1 MKNKDFLPSL
11 PWLERRLRHAFCAS
25 AACAVLAGCATVK
38 PAPKIN
44 TYVVLLPE
52 EGSAPTSVI
61 VGDGAQALTLD
72 QPFSGA
78 TVDSAGMIERKSP
91 TAAEIDQ
98 TFAAA
103 LAAQP
108 PKPISFTL
116 YFDTNSTQVITASRP
131 QLDALMAE
139 AARRQAV
146 EVQVTGHTDRVGSDA
161 DNDRLSLQRAESVRA
176 MLVQIGIK
184 AMFIRAVGRGE
195 REPLVPS
202 ADEQPEARNRRV
214 EVILR

>member
-1 MKNKDFLPSL
+1 LKNKNSRPS
-11 PWLERRLRHAFCAS
+11 PYWLGSRLRQAIWAS
-25 AACAVLAGCATVK
+25 VACAVIAGCATVK
-38 PAPKIN
+38 PAPKVN

-52 EGSAPTSVI
+52 ENGTSTAVI
-61 VGDGAQALTLD
+61 VGEGASALTLD
-72 QPFSGA
+72 RPFSAA
-78 TVDSAGMIERKSP
+78 TVDSAGKIDRKSP
-91 TAAEIDQ
+91 TAAEANQ

-116 YFDTNSTQVITASRP
+116 YFETNSTQITPGSRP
-131 QLDALMAE
+131 QLEALMAD

-146 EVQVTGHTDRVGSDA
+146 EVQVTGHTDRVGTDA
-161 DNDRLSLQRAESVRA
+161 DNDRLSLQRAEAVRT
-176 MLVQIGIK
+176 MLVQSGIK
-184 AMFIRAVGRGE
+184 ATFIRAVGRGE
-195 REPLVPS
+195 REPLVPT

>member
-1 MKNKDFLPSL
+1 MKNKNFRPSAQ
-11 PWLERRLRHAFCAS
+11 WLGLQLRHAVS
-25 AACAVLAGCATVK
+25 LSVACAVLAACATVK
-38 PAPKIN
+38 PAPKAN

-52 EGSAPTSVI
+52 EGGAPTAVI
-61 VGDGAQALTLD
+61 VGEGASALTLD
-72 QPFSGA
+72 RPFSAA
-78 TVDSAGMIERKSP
+78 TVDTGGKIDRKSP
-91 TAAEIDQ
+91 TAEETNQ
-98 TFAAA
+98 TFTAA

-116 YFDTNSTQVITASRP
+116 YFETNSTQITQGSRP
-131 QLDALMAE
+131 QLEALMAE

-161 DNDRLSLQRAESVRA
+161 DNDRLSQQRAEAVRT
-176 MLVQIGIK
+176 MLVQNGIK
-184 AMFIRAVGRGE
+184 ATFIRAVGRGE
-195 REPLVPS
+195 REPLVPT

>member
-1 MKNKDFLPSL
+1 LKNKKFRAR
-11 PWLERRLRHAFCAS
+11 WLGLQLRRAIAAS
-25 AACAVLAGCATVK
+25 VACVVITGCATVK
-38 PAPKIN
+38 PAPKLN

-52 EGSAPTSVI
+52 ESSAPTAVI
-61 VGDGAQALTLD
+61 VGEGASALTLD
-72 QPFSGA
+72 RPYSAA
-78 TVDSAGMIERKSP
+78 TVDTAGKIDRKSP
-91 TAAEIDQ
+91 TAAEANQ

-116 YFDTNSTQVITASRP
+116 YFETNSTQITPASRP
-131 QLDALMAE
+131 QLEALMAE

-146 EVQVTGHTDRVGSDA
+146 EVQVTGHTDRVGSDT
-161 DNDRLSLQRAESVRA
+161 DNDRLSQQRAESVRT
-176 MLVQIGIK
+176 MLVQTGIK
-184 AMFIRAVGRGE
+184 ATFIRAVGRGE
-195 REPLVPS
+195 REPLVPT

>member
-1 MKNKDFLPSL
+1 M
-11 PWLERRLRHAFCAS
+11 WAGAAFTA
-25 AACAVLAGCATVK
+25 LAGCATVK
-38 PAPKIN
+38 TEPKIN

-52 EGSAPTSVI
+52 ESGAPASVV
-61 VGDGAQALTLD
+61 VGEGAQALTLN

-78 TVDSAGMIERKSP
+78 TVDSEGRIERKSP
-91 TAAEIDQ
+91 SAAEVDQ

-116 YFDTNSTQVITASRP
+116 YFDTNSTQVTTASRA
-131 QLDALMAE
+131 QLEALMAE

-176 MLVQIGIK
+176 MLIRNGIK
-184 AMFIRAVGRGE
+184 APFIRAVGRGE

-214 EVILR
+214 EVTLR

>member
-1 MKNKDFLPSL
+1 MKNKNFPPSFR
-11 PWLERRLRHAFCAS
+11 WLDWRPRHAFCAY
-25 AACAVLAGCATVK
+25 AACAVLASCATVK

-52 EGSAPTSVI
+52 EGGAPTSVI
-61 VGDGAQALTLD
+61 VGEGAHALTLD
-72 QPFSGA
+72 QPLSGA
-78 TVDSAGMIERKSP
+78 TVDSEGKIERKSP
-91 TAAEIDQ
+91 TAAEADK

-116 YFDTNSTQVITASRP
+116 YFDTNSTQITTASRA

-146 EVQVTGHTDRVGSDA
+146 EVQVTGHTDRVGNAA
-161 DNDRLSLQRAESVRA
+161 DNDRLSLQRAETMRT
-176 MLVQIGIK
+176 MLVQNGIK
-184 AMFIRAVGRGE
+184 ATFIRAVGRGE
-195 REPLVPS
+195 REPLVPT

-214 EVILR
+214 EVLLR

>member
-1 MKNKDFLPSL
+1 LKNKNFSPS
-11 PWLERRLRHAFCAS
+11 PRWLDWRLRHAFCAS

-52 EGSAPTSVI
+52 EGGAPTSVI
-61 VGDGAQALTLD
+61 VGEGAHALTLD
-72 QPFSGA
+72 QPLSGA
-78 TVDSAGMIERKSP
+78 TVDSVGKIERKSP
-91 TAAEIDQ
+91 TAAEADQ

-116 YFDTNSTQVITASRP
+116 YFDTNSTQVTTASRA

-146 EVQVTGHTDRVGSDA
+146 EVQVTGHTDRVGNAA
-161 DNDRLSLQRAESVRA
+161 DNDRLSLQRAETMRTT
-176 MLVQIGIK
+176 LVQNGIK
-184 AMFIRAVGRGE
+184 ATFIRAVGRGE
-195 REPLVPS
+195 REPLVPT

-214 EVILR
+214 EVLLR

>member
-1 MKNKDFLPSL
+1 MKNKDFPPS
-11 PWLERRLRHAFCAS
+11 PRWLGWRLRHAFWAS

-52 EGSAPTSVI
+52 EGGAPTSVI
-61 VGDGAQALTLD
+61 VGEGAHVLTLD
-72 QPFSGA
+72 PPFSGA
-78 TVDSAGMIERKSP
+78 TVDSEGKIERKSP
-91 TAAEIDQ
+91 TAAEADK
-98 TFAAA
+98 TFGAA

-116 YFDTNSTQVITASRP
+116 YFDTNSTQVTTASRP

-146 EVQVTGHTDRVGSDA
+146 EVQVTGHTDRVGNAA
-161 DNDRLSLQRAESVRA
+161 DNDRLSLQRAETMRT
-176 MLVQIGIK
+176 MLVQNGIK
-184 AMFIRAVGRGE
+184 ATFIRAVGRGE
-195 REPLVPS
+195 REPLVPT

-214 EVILR
+214 EVLLR

>member
-1 MKNKDFLPSL
+1 MKNKDFPPSL

-38 PAPKIN
+38 AEPKIN

-52 EGSAPTSVI
+52 ESGAPTSVV
-61 VGDGAQALTLD
+61 VGEGAQALTLN

-78 TVDSAGMIERKSP
+78 TVDSEGRIERKSP
-91 TAAEIDQ
+91 TAAEVDQ

-116 YFDTNSTQVITASRP
+116 YFDTNSAQVTTASRA
-131 QLDALMAE
+131 QLEALMAE

-161 DNDRLSLQRAESVRA
+161 DNDRLSLQRAESVRT
-176 MLVQIGIK
+176 MLIQNGIK
-184 AMFIRAVGRGE
+184 APFIRAVGRGE
-195 REPLVPS
+195 REPLVPT

-214 EVILR
+214 EVTLR

>member
-1 MKNKDFLPSL
+1 M
-11 PWLERRLRHAFCAS
+11 RAS

-38 PAPKIN
+38 PAPKAN
-44 TYVVLLPE
+44 TYVVLLAE
-52 EGSAPTSVI
+52 EGGAPTAVI
-61 VGDGAQALTLD
+61 VGEGANALTLD
-72 QPFSGA
+72 RPFNAA
-78 TVDSAGMIERKSP
+78 TVDTDGKIERKSP
-91 TAAEIDQ
+91 TAAEANQ

-116 YFDTNSTQVITASRP
+116 YFETNSTQITPGSRP
-131 QLDALMAE
+131 QLEALMAD

-161 DNDRLSLQRAESVRA
+161 DNDRLSLQRAEAVRT
-176 MLVQIGIK
+176 MLVQTGIK
-184 AMFIRAVGRGE
+184 ATFIRAVGRGE
-195 REPLVPS
+195 REPLVPT

>member
-1 MKNKDFLPSL
+1 M
-11 PWLERRLRHAFCAS
+11 WAGAAF
-25 AACAVLAGCATVK
+25 AALAGCATVK
-38 PAPKIN
+38 PAPQIN

-52 EGSAPTSVI
+52 EGGAPTAII
-61 VGDGAQALTLD
+61 VGEGAHALTLNR
-72 QPFSGA
+72 PFSGA
-78 TVDSAGMIERKSP
+78 TVDSDGKIERKSP
-91 TAAEIDQ
+91 TAAEVNQ

-108 PKPISFTL
+108 PKPIGFTL
-116 YFDTNSTQVITASRP
+116 YFDTNSTQVTTASRA
-131 QLDALMAE
+131 QLEALMAE

-161 DNDRLSLQRAESVRA
+161 DNDRLSLQRAESVRT
-176 MLVQIGIK
+176 MLVRNGIK
-184 AMFIRAVGRGE
+184 ATFIRAVGRGE

-214 EVILR
+214 EVTLR

>member
-1 MKNKDFLPSL
+1 MKNKNFQPSFR
-11 PWLERRLRHAFCAS
+11 WLDWRPRHAFCAY
-25 AACAVLAGCATVK
+25 AACAVLASCATVK

-52 EGSAPTSVI
+52 EGGAPTSVI
-61 VGDGAQALTLD
+61 VGEGAHALTLD
-72 QPFSGA
+72 QPLSGA
-78 TVDSAGMIERKSP
+78 TVDSEGKIERKSP
-91 TAAEIDQ
+91 TAAEADK

-116 YFDTNSTQVITASRP
+116 YFDTNSTQITTASRA

-146 EVQVTGHTDRVGSDA
+146 EVQVTGHTDRVGNAA
-161 DNDRLSLQRAESVRA
+161 DNDRLSLQRAETMRT
-176 MLVQIGIK
+176 MLVQNGIK
-184 AMFIRAVGRGE
+184 ATFIRAVGRGE
-195 REPLVPS
+195 REPLVPT

-214 EVILR
+214 EVLLR

>member
-1 MKNKDFLPSL
+1 MKNKNFQPSFR
-11 PWLERRLRHAFCAS
+11 WLDWRPRHAFCAY
-25 AACAVLAGCATVK
+25 AACAVLASCATVK

-52 EGSAPTSVI
+52 EGGAPTSVI
-61 VGDGAQALTLD
+61 VGEGAHALTLD
-72 QPFSGA
+72 QPLSGA
-78 TVDSAGMIERKSP
+78 TVDSEGKIERKSP
-91 TAAEIDQ
+91 TAAEADK

-116 YFDTNSTQVITASRP
+116 YFDTNSTPITTASRA
-131 QLDALMAE
+131 QLDALRAE

-146 EVQVTGHTDRVGSDA
+146 EVQVTGHTDRVGNAA
-161 DNDRLSLQRAESVRA
+161 DNDRLSLQRAETMRT
-176 MLVQIGIK
+176 MLVQNGIK
-184 AMFIRAVGRGE
+184 ATFIRAVGRGE
-195 REPLVPS
+195 REPLVPT

-214 EVILR
+214 EVLLR

>member
-1 MKNKDFLPSL
+1 M
-11 PWLERRLRHAFCAS
+11 WAGAAFTA
-25 AACAVLAGCATVK
+25 LAGCATVK
-38 PAPKIN
+38 PEPKIN

-52 EGSAPTSVI
+52 ESGAPTSVV
-61 VGDGAQALTLD
+61 VGEGAQALTLN

-78 TVDSAGMIERKSP
+78 TVDSEGRIERKSP
-91 TAAEIDQ
+91 TAAEVDQ

-116 YFDTNSTQVITASRP
+116 YFDTNSTQVTTASRA
-131 QLDALMAE
+131 QLEALMAE
-139 AARRQAV
+139 AARRQVV

-176 MLVQIGIK
+176 MLIRNGIK
-184 AMFIRAVGRGE
+184 APFIRAVGRGE

-214 EVILR
+214 EVTLR

>member
-1 MKNKDFLPSL
+1 LH
-11 PWLERRLRHAFCAS
+11 LRQAIQAS
-25 AACAVLAGCATVK
+25 IACAVIAGCATVK
-38 PAPKIN
+38 PAPKVN

-52 EGSAPTSVI
+52 ENGTPTAVI
-61 VGDGAQALTLD
+61 VGEGASALTLD
-72 QPFSGA
+72 RPFSAA
-78 TVDSAGMIERKSP
+78 TVDSEGRIDRKSP
-91 TAAEIDQ
+91 TAVEVNQ

-108 PKPISFTL
+108 PKPISYTL
-116 YFDTNSTQVITASRP
+116 YFETNSTQITAGSRP
-131 QLDALMAE
+131 QLEALMAD

-161 DNDRLSLQRAESVRA
+161 DNDRLSLQRAEAVRT
-176 MLVQIGIK
+176 MLVQSGIK
-184 AMFIRAVGRGE
+184 ATFIRAVGRGE
-195 REPLVPS
+195 REPLVPT

>member
-1 MKNKDFLPSL
+1 MKNKNFPPSFR
-11 PWLERRLRHAFCAS
+11 WLDWRLRHAFCAY

-52 EGSAPTSVI
+52 EGGAPTSVI
-61 VGDGAQALTLD
+61 VGEGAHALTLD
-72 QPFSGA
+72 QPLSGA
-78 TVDSAGMIERKSP
+78 TVDSEGKIERKSP
-91 TAAEIDQ
+91 TAAEADK

-116 YFDTNSTQVITASRP
+116 YFDTNSTQITTASRA

-146 EVQVTGHTDRVGSDA
+146 EVQVTGHTDRVGNAA
-161 DNDRLSLQRAESVRA
+161 DNDRLSLQRAETMRT
-176 MLVQIGIK
+176 MLVQNGIK
-184 AMFIRAVGRGE
+184 ATFIRAVGRGE
-195 REPLVPS
+195 REPLVPT

-214 EVILR
+214 EVLLR

>member
-1 MKNKDFLPSL
+1 MKNKNFPPSL
-11 PWLERRLRHAFCAS
+11 PWLDSRLRHALWAS
-25 AACAVLAGCATVK
+25 AACAVLAGCATVI
-38 PAPKIN
+38 PASKIN

-52 EGSAPTSVI
+52 EGGAPTSVL
-61 VGDGAQALTLD
+61 VGEGAHALTLD
-72 QPFSGA
+72 QPYNGA
-78 TVDSAGMIERKSP
+78 TVDSDGKIERKSP
-91 TAAEIDQ
+91 TAAEADQ

-195 REPLVPS
+195 REPLVPT

>member
-1 MKNKDFLPSL
+1 MLSRNLDIFLT
-11 PWLERRLRHAFCAS
+11 
-25 AACAVLAGCATVK
+25 ACVLFVGCATVQP
-38 PAPKIN
+38 PAKSN

-52 EGSAPTSVI
+52 ESGAPTSVI
-61 VGDGAQALTLD
+61 VGEGTNALTLNR
-72 QPFSGA
+72 PFSAAIVSSDGR
-78 TVDSAGMIERKSP
+78 VDQKSS
-91 TAAEIDQ
+91 TAAETDKI
-98 TFAAA
+98 FAAA

-116 YFDTNSTQVITASRP
+116 YFETNSTQITAASRP
-131 QLDALMAE
+131 QLESLMTE

-161 DNDRLSLQRAESVRA
+161 DNDRLSQQRAEAVRT
-176 MLVQIGIK
+176 MLVQTGIK
-184 AMFIRAVGRGE
+184 ATFIRAVGRGE
-195 REPLVPS
+195 REPLVPT

>member
-1 MKNKDFLPSL
+1 MLD
-11 PWLERRLRHAFCAS
+11 WRLRHAFCAC

-52 EGSAPTSVI
+52 EGGAHTSVI
-61 VGDGAQALTLD
+61 VGEGAHALTLD
-72 QPFSGA
+72 QPLSGA
-78 TVDSAGMIERKSP
+78 TVDSEGKIERKSP
-91 TAAEIDQ
+91 TAAEADK

-116 YFDTNSTQVITASRP
+116 YFDTNRTQVTTASRP
-131 QLDALMAE
+131 QLAALMAE

-176 MLVQIGIK
+176 MLVQNGIK

-202 ADEQPEARNRRV
+202 ADEQPEAR
-214 EVILR
+214 